1 MDTLVPQFKH
11 DCERCR
17 LVHQVVG
24 EQPLDIYVCP
34 VTGSAAE
41 RHISTVIARHGD
53 EGDQYG
59 SGLEFAMRGPQDD
72 DDLQGRHLNAGLA
85 KALRDGFR
93 LPRGLYGK
101 VFIDFGWDTVA
112 NCMSVSFVSV
122 RDNQATVYVDG
133 RIKSFS
139 KWG

>member
-1 MDTLVPQFKH
+1 MKLEPKFKH
-11 DCERCR
+11 DCERCV
-17 LVHQVVG
+17 LVHQVAG
-24 EQPLDIYVCP
+24 DEPLDIYVCP
-34 VTGSAAE
+34 VSDVDVK
-41 RHISTVIARHGD
+41 RRINTVIARYGD

-59 SGLEFAMRGPQDD
+59 SGLEFAMRGPQDAD
-72 DDLQGRHLNAGLA
+72 DVEGRHLNAGLA

-93 LPRGLYGK
+93 LPRGIYGK
-101 VFIDFGWDTVA
+101 VFVDFGWDDVG

-122 RDNQATVYVDG
+122 QDNHATVYGGG